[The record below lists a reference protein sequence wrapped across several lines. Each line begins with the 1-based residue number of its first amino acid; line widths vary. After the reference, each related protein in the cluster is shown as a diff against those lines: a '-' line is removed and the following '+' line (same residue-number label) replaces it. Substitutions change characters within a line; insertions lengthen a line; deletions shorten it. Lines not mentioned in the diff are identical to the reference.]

1 MKRAHL
7 RGRFTRFADSQL
19 RTNVR
24 EEKKNT
30 EEDGLLQGIT
40 STSIPMNKLH
50 FCEVI
55 QSTGNV

>member
-7 RGRFTRFADSQL
+7 QGRFTRFADSQL